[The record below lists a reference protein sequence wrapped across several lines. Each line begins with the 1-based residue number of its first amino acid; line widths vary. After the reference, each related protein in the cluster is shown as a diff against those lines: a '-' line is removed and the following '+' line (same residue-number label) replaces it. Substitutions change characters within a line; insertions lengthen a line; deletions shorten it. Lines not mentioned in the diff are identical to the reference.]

1 MHDALNMKLKMTW
14 KPQNVGDPPWSI
26 HQGKLQAHSQAS
38 LEREAMP
45 AADELAELPKAV
57 GAQMLPPKPKMPDR
71 AAPFVYL
78 MVSFSLL

>member
-1 MHDALNMKLKMTW
+1 MEH
-14 KPQNVGDPPWSI
+14 PPRKAAGTQS
-26 HQGKLQAHSQAS
+26 SQP
-38 LEREAMP
+38 EREAMP